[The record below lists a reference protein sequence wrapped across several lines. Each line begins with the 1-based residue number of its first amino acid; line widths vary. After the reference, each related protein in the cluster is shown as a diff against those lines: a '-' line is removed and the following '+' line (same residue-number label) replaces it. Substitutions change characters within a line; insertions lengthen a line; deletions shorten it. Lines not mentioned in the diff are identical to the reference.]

1 MKTALILIALVVL
14 LAIGYFSL
22 SPRRLNPHI
31 DSHAA
36 GEIEKA
42 RRR

>member
-1 MKTALILIALVVL
+1 MRNTLILIALILLVVM
-14 LAIGYFSL
+14 AYFSL
-22 SPRRLNPHI
+22 SPHRLSPGI